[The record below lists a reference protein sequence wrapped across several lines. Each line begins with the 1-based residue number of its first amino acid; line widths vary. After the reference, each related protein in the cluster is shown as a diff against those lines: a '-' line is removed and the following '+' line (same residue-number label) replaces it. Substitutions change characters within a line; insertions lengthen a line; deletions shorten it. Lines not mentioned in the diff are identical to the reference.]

1 MTELQKRILVSVIF
15 IPGILAAMYFGGI
28 TLVAVFG
35 LVTLLSSSE
44 YITMMRKAGYKIG
57 WLWLPIAL
65 SVYLGL
71 VMLPGWEILIFW
83 GIFFL
88 AIIDG
93 LYKWSSEQSL
103 PKAGLALFGTFY
115 TAVLPVLVVRLGI
128 EQQRGYLLLWLVILI
143 WVVDSSA
150 YFIGTKFGKHRNLFA
165 MSPNKSLEG
174 FIAGAVVPFV
184 IVIILYFVG
193 LFDDPVL
200 LFLAAFAAGIIG
212 QIGDLA
218 ESMLKRY
225 CGVKDS
231 SNLIPGHGG
240 ILDRSDSIFLAGSFL
255 YCILIF
261 LEKVR

>member
-15 IPGILAAMYFGGI
+15 IPGILAAMYFGGV

-35 LVTLLSSSE
+35 LVTLLGASE
-44 YITMMRKAGYKIG
+44 YITMMRGAGHKIG
-57 WLWLPIAL
+57 WHWLPL
-65 SVYLGL
+65 SLAAYLGL

-83 GIFFL
+83 GLFFL

-93 LYKWSSEQSL
+93 LFKWSEQFSL
-103 PKAGLALFGTFY
+103 PRSGLALFGAFY
-115 TAVLPVLVVRLGI
+115 TAVLPALVVRLGI
-128 EQQRGYLLLWLVILI
+128 EQQRGYLLLWLVLLI
-143 WVVDSSA
+143 WIVDSTA
-150 YFIGTKFGKHRNLFA
+150 YFIGTAWGKHRKLFA

-174 FIAGAVVPFV
+174 FLAGALVPFV
-184 IVIILYFVG
+184 IVIILYYVG

-200 LFLAAFAAGIIG
+200 LLLAAFAAGIIG
-212 QIGDLA
+212 QAGDLA

-225 CGVKDS
+225 CKVKDS

-255 YCILIF
+255 YCALIF